1 MYVKD
6 LFDLIRTGE
15 NERLEFK
22 SKVNND
28 LGEEVCALA
37 NAFGGLL
44 MIGVDDDGNVVG
56 CDVKASKERISQ
68 FITGIVPPVKVTFET
83 VAVDEKRIL
92 VVTVP
97 QTKMLC
103 SIGGTAFVRIG
114 NSKRPLSMQEIFML
128 GAENVLYEMDRTP
141 VHVKSLDHK
150 LVAEFFAKTRGKI
163 TDGMDYLKKAG
174 VVLPRG
180 EVTLA
185 GLLFFH
191 RDPQKILPH
200 SAVRLIYPDGKWKRY
215 SGPMWK
221 MVDEAEHDIAAQMA
235 YVPVQAGFKRY
246 DLPEYPPSAVREALV
261 NALTHR
267 NYAIKSETFIEFGQ
281 GYLEIRNPGSFPP
294 GTTPENPVPVPRN
307 PLIYELM
314 FQAGYVERQGR
325 GVDLIRRECGSH
337 PFVTFAYTLRPNQ
350 TVIRFERGVKGL
362 SDDQQLILQALAS
375 KEMSS
380 SELARAVGK
389 GKGIIIRRVEEL
401 MQMRLVKKRGK
412 GPGVR
417 YTLGLSDLKMG

>member
-174 VVLPRG
+174 VKIVCVGLEG
-180 EVTLA
+180 STEESLAEEVD
-185 GLLFFH
+185 FF
-191 RDPQKILPH
+191 
-200 SAVRLIYPDGKWKRY
+200 YT
-215 SGPMWK
+215 
-221 MVDEAEHDIAAQMA
+221 
-235 YVPVQAGFKRY
+235 VP
-246 DLPEYPPSAVREALV
+246 
-261 NALTHR
+261 
-267 NYAIKSETFIEFGQ
+267 
-281 GYLEIRNPGSFPP
+281 
-294 GTTPENPVPVPRN
+294 
-307 PLIYELM
+307 
-314 FQAGYVERQGR
+314 
-325 GVDLIRRECGSH
+325 
-337 PFVTFAYTLRPNQ
+337 
-350 TVIRFERGVKGL
+350 
-362 SDDQQLILQALAS
+362 
-375 KEMSS
+375 
-380 SELARAVGK
+380 LAR
-389 GKGIIIRRVEEL
+389 
-401 MQMRLVKKRGK
+401 
-412 GPGVR
+412 
-417 YTLGLSDLKMG
+417 TT